1 MTIFGMIGFDEV
13 PKIQMGIVSD
23 NPDVATTQFI
33 DQLKEIIAFEV
44 KVGALSDERAELE
57 KGKRDLVLEL
67 PSALFPDPQSQVQPE
82 KKTITVYKNISQEQQ
97 AETAISIISQILDKA
112 TLSMVQAPQL
122 FELKTETVNAK
133 EVRYIDFL
141 LPGIVAMAVMQMA
154 VFSVAFVFADYKEKG
169 ILKRLLATPLKP
181 YQFVAANVVV
191 RLTIAIIQTAIL
203 IAIGMILLKIHIFG
217 SYAVILLVSI
227 LGGIMF
233 LGLGFIIS
241 GIAKTVDSVPSL
253 ANLLVFPMLFLSG
266 VFFPTESMPAWLQKV
281 VEYLPLTHFA
291 DALRQV
297 MADGV
302 GLKDIANNLYWM
314 LAWAVVLVG
323 FAVYSF
329 KFEGKRT

>member
-13 PKIQMGIVSD
+13 PKIKVGIVSQ
-23 NPDVATTQFI
+23 NPALATWQFI
-33 DQLKEIIAFEV
+33 DQLKEISAFEV
-44 KVGALSDERAELE
+44 KTGALSDERSALE
-57 KGKRDLVLEL
+57 QGKRDLVLEL
-67 PSALFPDPQSQVQPE
+67 PDALFPDPTSAEPPQ
-82 KKTITVYKNISQEQQ
+82 KKTITIYKNISQEQQ
-97 AETAISIISQILDKA
+97 AGTAISVISQILDKT
-112 TLSMVQAPQL
+112 TLSMARAPEL
-122 FELKTETVNAK
+122 FELKTQAVNAK

-154 VFSVAFVFADYKEKG
+154 IFSVAFVFVDYKEKG

-203 IAIGMILLKIHIFG
+203 IALGIILFKIHIFG
-217 SYAVILLVSI
+217 SYAVLLLVAI

-241 GIAKTVDSVPSL
+241 GFAKTMDSVPSL

-266 VFFPTESMPAWLQKV
+266 VFFPIESMPLWLQKIV
-281 VEYLPLTHFA
+281 QYLPLTYFA
-291 DALRQV
+291 DALRKV
-297 MADGV
+297 MADGA
-302 GLKDIANNLYWM
+302 GLKDISTNLYWM

-323 FAVYSF
+323 LAVYSF
-329 KFEGKRT
+329 RFEGKRT